1 MWEKNMIISTDTEK
15 AFNNTLSWKKNTQQT
30 RNRTEFLQPD
40 KGHLWITIANI
51 IFKWKI
57 ESLLPKIKNKTK
69 MSTLAT
75 FIQHALE
82 DLGRTKR
89 QEKERKHIQKEEARL
104 FLFVDDINLYLENS
118 KEITK
123 NTIKTNKQVQQ
134 GCRTRYQCIRI
145 SCISKH

>member
-1 MWEKNMIISTDTEK
+1 
-15 AFNNTLSWKKNTQQT
+15 
-30 RNRTEFLQPD
+30 
-40 KGHLWITIANI
+40 
-51 IFKWKI
+51 
-57 ESLLPKIKNKTK
+57 

-134 GCRTRYQCIRI
+134 GCRIQDQHTKVN
-145 SCISKH
+145 CISIHYQYII